1 MKEGTYNEDVND
13 NLNARQRTGT
23 ISRKELL
30 GYDSLNEKIHYLSD
44 ITAATTSE
52 KRSRILLLL
61 SELEKAT
68 VRLQTNC
75 F

>member
-23 ISRKELL
+23 ISRK
-30 GYDSLNEKIHYLSD
+30 DSYLSD

-68 VRLQTNC
+68 VRLQYSI
-75 F
+75 

>member
-1 MKEGTYNEDVND
+1 MNEGTYNEDVND

-23 ISRKELL
+23 ISRKDYWDIFPERK
-30 GYDSLNEKIHYLSD
+30 DSYLSD

>member
-23 ISRKELL
+23 ISRKDYWDIFPERK
-30 GYDSLNEKIHYLSD
+30 DSYLSD

-52 KRSRILLLL
+52 KWSRIVLLLA
-61 SELEKAT
+61 ELEIAT

>member
-23 ISRKELL
+23 ISRKDYRYIPERK
-30 GYDSLNEKIHYLSD
+30 DSYLSD

>member
-23 ISRKELL
+23 ISRKDYWDIFPERK
-30 GYDSLNEKIHYLSD
+30 DSYLSD
-44 ITAATTSE
+44 INVVN
-52 KRSRILLLL
+52 L
-61 SELEKAT
+61 SPKALIFQGY
-68 VRLQTNC
+68 RALFFLKN

>member
-23 ISRKELL
+23 ISRKDYWDIFPERK
-30 GYDSLNEKIHYLSD
+30 DSYLSD

-61 SELEKAT
+61 SELEWSYVKI
-68 VRLQTNC
+68 
-75 F
+75 

>member
-23 ISRKELL
+23 ISRKDYWDIFPERK
-30 GYDSLNEKIHYLSD
+30 DSYLSD

-52 KRSRILLLL
+52 KRSRILFPL
-61 SELEKAT
+61 SALANEP
-68 VRLQTNC
+68 VRLQPPY
-75 F
+75 

>member
-23 ISRKELL
+23 ISRKDYCDIFPERK
-30 GYDSLNEKIHYLSD
+30 DSYLSD
-44 ITAATTSE
+44 ITAATISE

-68 VRLQTNC
+68 VRLQTIC
-75 F
+75 L

>member
-23 ISRKELL
+23 ISRK
-30 GYDSLNEKIHYLSD
+30 DSYLSD

>member
-23 ISRKELL
+23 ISRKDYWDIFPERK
-30 GYDSLNEKIHYLSD
+30 DSYLSD

-61 SELEKAT
+61 SELEKET
-68 VRLQTNC
+68 GRLNTTC